1 MNGARATIAV
11 VTVIAAAWSPAT
23 AGAQAPSL
31 AINPYLGYY
40 AFDESSF
47 EDAFEGSDVDGDL
60 LAGVRLVVGDR
71 SGWSLDIGFGQASV
85 SGEIRDGGEA
95 IEEDATVRLLYGA
108 ADWHLPLPGPL
119 DVFLSGGGGLL
130 RYDAD
135 GRDAV
140 TDVLL
145 NYGAGASIPVG
156 PVRVRADAKDHLDLC
171 DAPEDVG
178 AGEVGACLADDT
190 LHNIELSIGIEIAL

>member
-1 MNGARATIAV
+1 MTDRRTTIAI
-11 VTVIAAAWSPAT
+11 VTAMAVWMPAT
-23 AGAQAPSL
+23 ASAQAPSV
-31 AINPYLGYY
+31 AINPYIGYY

-47 EDAFEGSDVDGDL
+47 EDAFDRSDVDGDV
-60 LAGVRLVVGDR
+60 LAGVRLVLGDR
-71 SGWSLDIGFGQASV
+71 SGWSLDVGFGQASV
-85 SGEIRDGGEA
+85 SGEIRDGGDA

-119 DVFLSGGGGLL
+119 NVFLSGGGGLI

-135 GRDAV
+135 DRDAV

-156 PVRVRADAKDHLDLC
+156 PVRVRADAKDHVDLC
-171 DAPEDVG
+171 EAPEEVG
-178 AGEVGACLADDT
+178 AGEVGACLEDDT
-190 LHNIELSIGIEIAL
+190 LHNIELSVGIEIAL